1 MAQNVPALEQRDIT
15 VLTASLQ
22 VMSAVLLCRDHS
34 PGTERQLNA
43 PEKAV
48 EWERRRLEEADAR
61 ARLRERSG

>member
-34 PGTERQLNA
+34 PDTERQLNA
-43 PEKAV
+43 LEKAV
-48 EWERRRLEEADAR
+48 EWESR
-61 ARLRERSG
+61 AIRESW